1 MADPF
6 SHMTFVHAEGAL
18 AEYMCQVHLMELTPE
33 RARQLLEIHR
43 YHHPDDC
50 VVHAESAYL
59 LVCEDDS

>member
-6 SHMTFVHAEGAL
+6 SHMTFVHADGVL

-50 VVHAESAYL
+50 IVHAEAAYL
-59 LVCEDDS
+59 LVCEDES